1 MRPNLGRMDSARI
14 QGKAT
19 ALTLEADAAC
29 AGLALA
35 CAYSSSDE
43 YEADVIRSRRAAGA
57 YSASSYHREFAMIAA
72 AFAVLTLIYL
82 VH

>member
-1 MRPNLGRMDSARI
+1 MATNHIHHRPGQARAI
-14 QGKAT
+14 A
-19 ALTLEADAAC
+19 LEAC
-29 AGLALA
+29 ATRAGFALG

-57 YSASSYHREFAMIAA
+57 YNASYHREFAMVAA
-72 AFAVLTLIYL
+72 TIMVLTLLYL

>member
-1 MRPNLGRMDSARI
+1 MTSPRI
-14 QGKAT
+14 YGKAN

-57 YSASSYHREFAMIAA
+57 YGASSYHREFAMIAA
-72 AFAVLTLIYL
+72 TLAVLALLYL
-82 VH
+82 TH

>member
-1 MRPNLGRMDSARI
+1 MTPARI
-14 QGKAT
+14 HGKAT

-57 YSASSYHREFAMIAA
+57 FSASSYHREFAMIAA
-72 AFAVLTLIYL
+72 AIAVLTLIYL

>member
-1 MRPNLGRMDSARI
+1 MTPARI
-14 QGKAT
+14 PGKAT

-72 AFAVLTLIYL
+72 TLAVLTLLYL

>member
-1 MRPNLGRMDSARI
+1 MDSARI

-57 YSASSYHREFAMIAA
+57 YGASSYHREFAMIAA